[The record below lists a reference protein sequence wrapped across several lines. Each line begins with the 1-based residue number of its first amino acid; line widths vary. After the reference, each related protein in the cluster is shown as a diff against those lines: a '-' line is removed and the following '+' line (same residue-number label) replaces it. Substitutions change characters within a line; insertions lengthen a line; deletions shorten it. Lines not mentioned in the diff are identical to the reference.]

1 MRFRNLG
8 LMPGD
13 VVKFRSEK
21 KVRKATVVKEY
32 SYFVLLDLGKYQ
44 VSANKASLYC
54 GDEALTRI
62 NKG

>member
-1 MRFRNLG
+1 MKFKDLG

-32 SYFVLLDLGKYQ
+32 SYFVLLDLGRYN

-54 GDEALTRI
+54 GAEALTKI